1 MRLPLWSQPPITR
14 SCQYTSLFIIIS
26 HRTRKPGCHEQRTV
40 AESHVMMLITRH
52 ITSVV
57 ASTDAPYFS
66 RSSTIFIR
74 FFLQAMCN
82 GVKPFYNN
90 LTMIFK
96 NVWVKSYEAKTLKKG
111 DCDNQWHWENID
123 FFLKDSEDTTVL
135 EKTGF
140 HYALY
145 FG

>member
-1 MRLPLWSQPPITR
+1 MFNHKLQNKKVTLSQCR
-14 SCQYTSLFIIIS
+14 STDA
-26 HRTRKPGCHEQRTV
+26 EQW
-40 AESHVMMLITRH
+40 VMFNKKRR

-90 LTMIFK
+90 LTTIL
-96 NVWVKSYEAKTLKKG
+96 VE
-111 DCDNQWHWENID
+111 
-123 FFLKDSEDTTVL
+123 
-135 EKTGF
+135 
-140 HYALY
+140 
-145 FG
+145 